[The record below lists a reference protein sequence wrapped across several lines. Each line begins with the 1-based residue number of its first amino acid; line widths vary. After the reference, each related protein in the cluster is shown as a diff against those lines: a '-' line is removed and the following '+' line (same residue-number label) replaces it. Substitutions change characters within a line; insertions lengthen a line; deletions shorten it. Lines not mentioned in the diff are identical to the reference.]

1 MKHSLRIHLDPAKKG
16 NLSLGFL
23 IRWHEKEI
31 VQLDEKPFFH
41 LFSSSTILVGPVGG
55 QWEGHSVQ
63 RTHMYIYIYIWVLWT
78 YMWCLWIYHHIFFG
92 LFMYVCNKSVWP
104 SCMRNSLDLKLSLI
118 KWFFGWRIFKAFILV
133 CTLFCEYSAVSPQN
147 WFMFAYFSLFW
158 IYISEKLSYLPTY
171 LPGYLPTP
179 LENTRSK

>member
-1 MKHSLRIHLDPAKKG
+1 MQYHRTPSDTIIIQHAIHGATSIYDGVFSISTSLKYFCPLEVSKAESALTFAGRHMKHSLRIHLDPAKKG

-92 LFMYVCNKSVWP
+92 IFMYVCNKSVWP

-118 KWFFGWRIFKAFILV
+118 KWFFG
-133 CTLFCEYSAVSPQN
+133 
-147 WFMFAYFSLFW
+147 
-158 IYISEKLSYLPTY
+158 
-171 LPGYLPTP
+171 
-179 LENTRSK
+179 